1 MKFKIVTML
10 FFSLMV
16 STSFSMEVNK
26 QVIGD
31 KGISSSSGLTINK
44 NVISQPGENFVK
56 TITARIQTMNYLVN
70 LHNRTRDYYDVLQ
83 LLVFMNQTSQLE
95 KKMDVLIDE
104 IRLSNHYLARQDKE
118 IAANRAFRER
128 MEKDLSSTASHLKNQ
143 VDAMKIDTE

>member
-1 MKFKIVTML
+1 
-10 FFSLMV
+10 MV
-16 STSFSMEVNK
+16 ASY
-26 QVIGD
+26 
-31 KGISSSSGLTINK
+31 SSSGLTVNK

-104 IRLSNHYLARQDKE
+104 IRLSNRYLARQDKE
-118 IAANRAFRER
+118 IAANRTFRER